1 MNGNKNKPKR
11 KSVTT
16 DQLTK
21 LQLQTLFSADEAA
34 AYLGLC
40 PKTVRT
46 HTKRGLL
53 PHLRIGRFIKYRRV
67 ALDALL
73 AKLEKGGLR

>member
-1 MNGNKNKPKR
+1 MKGGTKGQKR
-11 KSVTT
+11 KSVST
-16 DQLTK
+16 DELTK
-21 LQLQTLFSADEAA
+21 LQLKTLFTPDEAA

-53 PHLRIGRFIKYRRV
+53 PHVRIGRFIKYRRV

-73 AKLEKGGLR
+73 AKLERGGLR

>member
-1 MNGNKNKPKR
+1 MKNSTKRQKR
-11 KSVTT
+11 KPVTT
-16 DQLTK
+16 DDLTK
-21 LQLQTLFSADEAA
+21 LQLKTLFDANEAA
-34 AYLGLC
+34 VYLGLC
-40 PKTVRT
+40 AKTIRT
-46 HTKRGLL
+46 HTRRGLL

>member
-1 MNGNKNKPKR
+1 MRKNLSSTGR
-11 KSVTT
+11 ESVST
-16 DQLTK
+16 DDLAK
-21 LQLQTLFSADEAA
+21 LQLKTLFTADEAA

-73 AKLEKGGLR
+73 AKLEKGGL